1 MQTDSLQA
9 IILAITQV
17 QAVGTVLKLVVEGL
31 ARQPEIALARIWLI
45 SPGDDYLHLV
55 ASEGKPS
62 EPGADWSR
70 LDGEF
75 SRFSL
80 NEKKIGR
87 IGATG
92 ESILLSIL
100 ATQETSE
107 GNDYIAHPEWARR
120 EGIRSFAGHPLVF
133 RDEILGVL
141 AVFSRAH
148 LSETDFAWLRA
159 YADHAAVAIAN
170 ARAFEEIDQLRHKL
184 EMENVYLREEVRAA
198 LDFGDLVGQSPVL
211 QKVLRQIELVAQTET
226 SVLIL
231 GESGTGKELVAR
243 AIHERSL
250 RRMRPMIR
258 VNCGSIPHEL
268 FESEFFGHVKGAFT
282 GAIRD
287 RVGRFQLADG
297 GTLFLDEVGEI
308 PLWLQSK
315 LLRVLQE
322 GEFERVGEERTRRV
336 DVRIV
341 AATNRDLRR
350 EVDQGRFRPDLYYR
364 LSVFPIEV
372 PPLRER
378 KDDIGLLAAHF
389 INRSCSRL
397 NCAETRLTNRIVQQ
411 LQAYDWPGNI
421 RELQN
426 VIERAVI
433 LSGGGPLK
441 LDHTILDAPTAKAR
455 RDALAEASITYESN
469 ILTIEELKQLERD
482 NIRRALERANQKIYG
497 AGGAAEL
504 LGMRPTTLASR
515 MRALGINRRGAP

>member
-1 MQTDSLQA
+1 MQTDSLQS

-17 QAVGTVLKLVVEGL
+17 QSVETVLKLVVKGL
-31 ARQPEIALARIWLI
+31 AEQPEIALARIWLI
-45 SPGDDYLHLV
+45 TPGDTDLRLA
-55 ASEGKPS
+55 ASLGKPLD
-62 EPGADWSR
+62 GKQDWSR

-75 SRFSL
+75 SRFRL

-92 ESILLSIL
+92 QSILLE
-100 ATQETSE
+100 ETNESDE
-107 GNDYIAHPEWARR
+107 WIAHPEWAQS
-120 EGIRSFAGHPLVF
+120 EGIHSFAGHPLVF

-141 AVFSRAH
+141 AVFSRVH
-148 LSETDFAWLRA
+148 LGEVDFAWLRT

-170 ARAFEEIDQLRHKL
+170 ARAFEEIDQLRRRL
-184 EMENVYLREEVRAA
+184 ELENVYLREEVKAA
-198 LDFGDLVGQSPVL
+198 LDFGDIVGQSPAL

-226 SVLIL
+226 SVLIF

-250 RRMRPMIR
+250 RRTRPMIR

-322 GEFERVGEERTRRV
+322 GEFERVGEDRTRRV
-336 DVRIV
+336 DVRLV
-341 AATNRDLRR
+341 TATNRDLRR
-350 EVDQGRFRPDLYYR
+350 EIEQGRFRPDLYYR

-378 KDDIGLLAAHF
+378 KEDIGMLAAHF

-397 NCAETRLTNRIVQQ
+397 NCAETRLTKQIVAQ
-411 LQAYDWPGNI
+411 LQDYDWPGNI

-441 LDHTILDAPTAKAR
+441 LDYTVPEPSQKMRAKAAAAVPTE
-455 RDALAEASITYESN
+455 DATAQDAIMTN
-469 ILTIEELKQLERD
+469 EELKRLERE
-482 NIRRALERANQKIYG
+482 NIIRALVRADYKIYG
-497 AGGAAEL
+497 SGGAAQL
-504 LGMRPTTLASR
+504 LGVKPTTLSSR
-515 MRALGINRRGAP
+515 MKALGINRE

>member
-1 MQTDSLQA
+1 MQTDSLQS
-9 IILAITQV
+9 ILPAV
-17 QAVGTVLKLVVEGL
+17 SQAQSVETVLKLLVEGL
-31 ARQPEIALARIWLI
+31 SKQPEIVLASIWLI
-45 SPGDDYLHLV
+45 STGEDHLRLA
-55 ASEGKPS
+55 ASAGKS
-62 EPGADWSR
+62 SDGADDRSR
-70 LDGEF
+70 LDAEF
-75 SRFSL
+75 AHLPL
-80 NEKKIGR
+80 NEKKIGH
-87 IGATG
+87 IAATG
-92 ESILLSIL
+92 ESILLKDISQSPDWI
-100 ATQETSE
+100 EHE
-107 GNDYIAHPEWARR
+107 EWAER
-120 EGIRSFAGHPLVF
+120 EGVHSFAGHALAF
-133 RDEILGVL
+133 KDETLGVL
-141 AVFSRAH
+141 AVFSRAP
-148 LSETDFAWLRA
+148 LGEEEFARLRT
-159 YADHAAVAIAN
+159 YADTAAAAIAN
-170 ARAFEEIDQLRHKL
+170 ARAFEEIDQLRRKL
-184 EMENVYLREEVRAA
+184 ELENVYLREEVKAA
-198 LDFGDLVGQSPVL
+198 LDFGDIVGNSPAL

-250 RRMRPMIR
+250 RRTRPMIR
-258 VNCGSIPHEL
+258 VNCGSIPQEL

-350 EVDQGRFRPDLYYR
+350 EMDEGRFRPDLYYR
-364 LSVFPIEV
+364 LSVFPVEV
-372 PPLRER
+372 PPLRHRRE
-378 KDDIGLLAAHF
+378 DIRLLAAHF

-397 NCAETRLTNRIVQQ
+397 NCAETRLTEQIIRQ
-411 LQAYDWPGNI
+411 LEDYDWPGNI

-441 LDHTILDAPTAKAR
+441 LDHTVLDAAR
-455 RDALAEASITYESN
+455 SESRSAALSVEAAHAQGE
-469 ILTIEELKQLERD
+469 ILTMDELKQLERD
-482 NIRRALERANQKIYG
+482 NIIRALERTNYKIYG
-497 AGGAAEL
+497 RGGAAEL
-504 LGMRPTTLASR
+504 LRVRPTTLASR
-515 MRALGINRRGAP
+515 MKALKISR

>member
-1 MQTDSLQA
+1 M
-9 IILAITQV
+9 LAITQV
-17 QAVGTVLKLVVEGL
+17 QSVKTVLKMVVEGL
-31 ARQPEIALARIWLI
+31 AGQHEIALARIWLI
-45 SPGDDYLHLV
+45 SPGDSQLRLA
-55 ASEGKPS
+55 ASVGKPS
-62 EPGADWSR
+62 NGNEDWSR

-75 SRFSL
+75 SRFRL
-80 NEKKIGR
+80 HEKKIGR

-92 ESILLSIL
+92 ESILLK
-100 ATQETSE
+100 ETAE
-107 GNDYIAHPEWARR
+107 NNNWIAHPEWAQR
-120 EGIRSFAGHPLVF
+120 EGLHSFAGHPLVF

-141 AVFSRAH
+141 AVFSRAQMN
-148 LSETDFAWLRA
+148 EEDFAWLRT

-170 ARAFEEIDQLRHKL
+170 ARAFEEIDQLRRRL
-184 EMENVYLREEVRAA
+184 EMENVYLREEVKAA
-198 LDFGDLVGQSPVL
+198 LDFGDIVGQSHVL

-250 RRMRPMIR
+250 RRTRPMIR

-268 FESEFFGHVKGAFT
+268 FESEFFGHVRGAFT

-322 GEFERVGEERTRRV
+322 GEFERVGEDRTRRV

-341 AATNRDLRR
+341 TATNRDLRR
-350 EVDQGRFRPDLYYR
+350 EIDEGRFRPDLYYR

-372 PPLRER
+372 PPLRDR
-378 KDDIGLLAAHF
+378 KEDIALLAAHF

-397 NCAETRLTNRIVQQ
+397 NCAETRLTDQIIRQ
-411 LQAYDWPGNI
+411 LQDYDWPGNI

-441 LDHTILDAPTAKAR
+441 LDYTILNSTQETRPTALPME
-455 RDALAEASITYESN
+455 ALTAEDRIM
-469 ILTIEELKQLERD
+469 TIEELKQLERD
-482 NIRRALERANQKIYG
+482 NIIRALERADYKIYG
-497 AGGAAEL
+497 PGGAAEL
-504 LGMRPTTLASR
+504 LGVKPTTLSSR
-515 MRALGINRRGAP
+515 MKALAINRG

>member
-1 MQTDSLQA
+1 MLADSLQS
-9 IILAITQV
+9 IILAIAQV
-17 QAVGTVLKLVVEGL
+17 QSVETVLKLVVEGL
-31 ARQPEIALARIWLI
+31 AKQPEIALARIWLKA
-45 SPGDDYLHLV
+45 SEDNSLRLV
-55 ASEGKPS
+55 ASEGKPLDGS
-62 EPGADWSR
+62 HDWSR

-75 SRFSL
+75 SRFAL
-80 NEKKIGR
+80 NERKIGR

-92 ESILLSIL
+92 EPILLEYISAETEPDARPLWAKREAIL
-100 ATQETSE
+100 
-107 GNDYIAHPEWARR
+107 
-120 EGIRSFAGHPLVF
+120 SFAGHPLIF

-148 LSETDFAWLRA
+148 MDEQDFNWLRT
-159 YADHAAVAIAN
+159 YADHAAIAIAN
-170 ARAFEEIDQLRHKL
+170 ARAFEEIDQLRRRL
-184 EMENVYLREEVRAA
+184 EMENVYLQEEVKAA
-198 LDFGDLVGQSPVL
+198 LDFGDIVGQSPVL

-226 SVLIL
+226 SVLIQ

-268 FESEFFGHVKGAFT
+268 FESEFFGHVRGSFT

-287 RVGRFQLADG
+287 RTGRFQLADG

-308 PLWLQSK
+308 PLSLQSK

-322 GEFERVGEERTRRV
+322 GEFERVGEDRTRRV

-350 EVDQGRFRPDLYYR
+350 EVDHGKFRQDLYYR

-378 KDDIGLLAAHF
+378 KEDIPQLAAHF
-389 INRSCSRL
+389 INRSCSKM
-397 NCAETRLTNRIVQQ
+397 NCADTKLTNRIAQQ
-411 LQAYDWPGNI
+411 LQSYDWPGNI

-433 LSGGGPLK
+433 LSQGGPLK
-441 LDHTILDAPTAKAR
+441 LDLTVLGSQPKTQAPTSQKVDTAAQSRIMTVDELR
-455 RDALAEASITYESN
+455 RV
-469 ILTIEELKQLERD
+469 ERD
-482 NIRRALERANQKIYG
+482 NIIRALEQTGYKVYG

-504 LGMRPTTLASR
+504 LNTKPTTLTSR
-515 MRALGINRRGAP
+515 MKALGIRR

>member
-1 MQTDSLQA
+1 MQTDSLRSTM
-9 IILAITQV
+9 LAVTQV
-17 QAVGTVLKLVVEGL
+17 QSVETVLKLVVEGL
-31 ARQPEIALARIWLI
+31 AKQPEMALARIWLMAA
-45 SPGDDYLHLV
+45 GDSSLHLA
-55 ASEGKPS
+55 ASAGKPS
-62 EPGADWSR
+62 DEDEDWSR
-70 LDGEF
+70 LDAEF
-75 SRFSL
+75 SSFPS
-80 NEKKIGR
+80 NEKIGR
-87 IGATG
+87 IAASGQ
-92 ESILLSIL
+92 SIMLKEI
-100 ATQETSE
+100 SE
-107 GNDYIAHPEWARR
+107 NNDWREHKEWAER
-120 EGIRSFAGHPLVF
+120 EGIHSFAAHPLVF
-133 RDEILGVL
+133 RDETLGVL
-141 AVFSRAH
+141 AVFSRAS
-148 LSETDFAWLRA
+148 LDEADFDWLRT

-170 ARAFEEIDQLRHKL
+170 ARAFEEIDQLRRKL
-184 EMENVYLREEVRAA
+184 EMENVYLREEVKSA
-198 LDFGDLVGQSPVL
+198 LDFGAIVGRSPAL

-243 AIHERSL
+243 A
-250 RRMRPMIR
+250 MIR
-258 VNCGSIPHEL
+258 VNCGSIPQEL

-364 LSVFPIEV
+364 LSVFPVEV
-372 PPLRER
+372 PPLRDRRE
-378 KDDIGLLAAHF
+378 DIALLAAHF

-397 NCAETRLTNRIVQQ
+397 NCAETRLTDQIVRQ
-411 LQAYDWPGNI
+411 LESYDWPGNI

-441 LDHTILDAPTAKAR
+441 LDHTVLDASQDAR
-455 RDALAEASITYESN
+455 PAAALSAEETRSQDR
-469 ILTIEELKQLERD
+469 ILTIDELKQLERD
-482 NIRRALERANQKIYG
+482 NIIRALKRANYKIYG
-497 AGGAAEL
+497 PGGAAEL
-504 LGMRPTTLASR
+504 LKVRPTTLASR
-515 MRALGINRRGAP
+515 MKALGINRARAESN

>member
-1 MQTDSLQA
+1 MQTDSLQS
-9 IILAITQV
+9 IILAIAQV
-17 QAVGTVLKLVVEGL
+17 QAVETVLKLVVEGL
-31 ARQPEIALARIWLI
+31 AAQPEIALARIWLI

-55 ASEGKPS
+55 ASQGKPS
-62 EPGADWSR
+62 CSNQDWTR

-75 SRFSL
+75 SRFFL

-100 ATQETSE
+100 PQDGPE

-120 EGIRSFAGHPLVF
+120 EGIHSFAGHPLVF
-133 RDEILGVL
+133 REEILGVL

-148 LSETDFAWLRA
+148 LSETDFAWLRT

-170 ARAFEEIDQLRHKL
+170 ARAFEEIDQLRRKL
-184 EMENVYLREEVRAA
+184 ELENVYLREEVKAA
-198 LDFGDLVGQSPVL
+198 LDFGNLVGQSPAL

-250 RRMRPMIR
+250 RRTRPMIR
-258 VNCGSIPHEL
+258 VNCGSIPQEL

-389 INRSCSRL
+389 INRSCSKL
-397 NCAETRLTNRIVQQ
+397 NCAETKLTNRIVQQ
-411 LQAYDWPGNI
+411 LQDYDWPGNI

-441 LDHTILDAPTAKAR
+441 LDHTVLDTSAKAR
-455 RDALAEASITYESN
+455 RAALDEDQITPQSS
-469 ILTIEELKQLERD
+469 ILTIEEFKKLERE
-482 NIRRALERANQKIYG
+482 NITRALAQAGFKVYG
-497 AGGAAEL
+497 PGGAAEL
-504 LGMRPTTLASR
+504 LGVRPTTLASR
-515 MRALGINRRGAP
+515 MKALNINGRRAR

>member
-1 MQTDSLQA
+1 MQA
-9 IILAITQV
+9 IAQV
-17 QAVGTVLKLVVEGL
+17 QSVETVSRLLVEGL
-31 ARQPEIALARIWLI
+31 SGQAPVALAAIWLV
-45 SPGDDYLHLV
+45 SGGEGSLRAV
-55 ASEGKPS
+55 ASAGKSLDGALEGFPLDEGKLARMAAGGEPVLVKEIS
-62 EPGADWSR
+62 ESADWK
-70 LDGEF
+70 DADWP
-75 SRFSL
+75 
-80 NEKKIGR
+80 GR
-87 IGATG
+87 T
-92 ESILLSIL
+92 
-100 ATQETSE
+100 
-107 GNDYIAHPEWARR
+107 PV
-120 EGIRSFAGHPLVF
+120 RSFAGYPLLF
-133 RDEILGVL
+133 KEELLGLL
-141 AVFSRAH
+141 AVFSRASF
-148 LSETDFAWLRA
+148 SEEEFAWLRT
-159 YADHAAVAIAN
+159 YAEHAAVAIAN
-170 ARAFEEIDQLRHKL
+170 ARAFEEMERQRRKL
-184 EMENVYLREEVRAA
+184 EMENVYLREEVEAA
-198 LDFGDLVGQSPVL
+198 LDFGDIVGRSPAL

-250 RRMRPMIR
+250 RRTRPMIR
-258 VNCGSIPHEL
+258 VNCGSIPQEL

-364 LSVFPIEV
+364 LSVFPVEV
-372 PPLRER
+372 PPLRDRRE
-378 KDDIGLLAAHF
+378 DIGLLAAHF

-397 NCAETRLTNRIVQQ
+397 NCAETRLTDEIVRQ
-411 LQAYDWPGNI
+411 LEDYDWPGNI

-441 LDHTILDAPTAKAR
+441 LDHTVLDSARSANVGPAVPKEARHKTGEILT
-455 RDALAEASITYESN
+455 LAE
-469 ILTIEELKQLERD
+469 LKELERE
-482 NIRRALERANQKIYG
+482 NIIRALERTGYKIYG
-497 AGGAAEL
+497 RGGAAEL
-504 LGMRPTTLASR
+504 LRVRPTTLASR
-515 MRALGINRRGAP
+515 MKALKINRS

>member
-1 MQTDSLQA
+1 MQTDSLQS
-9 IILAITQV
+9 IMLAITQV
-17 QAVGTVLKLVVEGL
+17 QAVETVLKLVVEGL
-31 ARQPEIALARIWLI
+31 GEQREIALARIWLI
-45 SPGDDYLHLV
+45 STADSDLRLV
-55 ASEGKPS
+55 ASVGKPS
-62 EPGADWSR
+62 EGGEDWSR

-75 SRFSL
+75 SRFRL

-87 IGATG
+87 IAATG
-92 ESILLSIL
+92 ESILLK
-100 ATQETSE
+100 ETAES
-107 GNDYIAHPEWARR
+107 NDWIAHPEWARR
-120 EGIRSFAGHPLVF
+120 ERIHSFAGHPLVF

-141 AVFSRAH
+141 AVFSRAP
-148 LSETDFAWLRA
+148 LSEEDFAWLRT

-170 ARAFEEIDQLRHKL
+170 ARAFEEIDQLRRRL
-184 EMENVYLREEVRAA
+184 EMENVYLREEVKEA
-198 LDFGDLVGQSPVL
+198 LAFGDIVGASPAL

-250 RRMRPMIR
+250 RRTRPMIR

-287 RVGRFQLADG
+287 RIGRFQLADG

-322 GEFERVGEERTRRV
+322 GEFERVGEDRTRKV

-341 AATNRDLRR
+341 TATNRDLRR
-350 EVDQGRFRPDLYYR
+350 EIDQGRFRPDLYYR

-372 PPLRER
+372 PPLRDR
-378 KDDIGLLAAHF
+378 KEDIGLLAAHF

-397 NCAETRLTNRIVQQ
+397 NCAETRLTARIVEQ
-411 LQAYDWPGNI
+411 LERYDWPGNI

-441 LDHTILDAPTAKAR
+441 LDQTILDPSQATRPTALPSAKLTTH
-455 RDALAEASITYESN
+455 DK
-469 ILTIEELKQLERD
+469 ILTVEELKQLERD
-482 NIRRALERANQKIYG
+482 NIIRALAQADHKIYG
-497 AGGAAEL
+497 PGGAAEL
-504 LGMRPTTLASR
+504 LGVKPTTLTSR
-515 MRALGINRRGAP
+515 MKALDIRR

>member
-1 MQTDSLQA
+1 MQTDSLQSIMQA
-9 IILAITQV
+9 IAQV
-17 QAVGTVLKLVVEGL
+17 QSVETVSKLLVEGL
-31 ARQPEIALARIWLI
+31 SRQPQVALASIWLS
-45 SPGDDYLHLV
+45 SPGDERPRPV
-55 ASEGKPS
+55 ASAGKS
-62 EPGADWSR
+62 LDGTEDWSR
-70 LDGEF
+70 PEGALG
-75 SRFSL
+75 RLPL
-80 NEKKIGR
+80 NEEQIGR
-87 IGATG
+87 MAAGREPLLLKEIS
-92 ESILLSIL
+92 ESQDWID
-100 ATQETSE
+100 T
-107 GNDYIAHPEWARR
+107 DWASR
-120 EGIRSFAGHPLVF
+120 EQVHSFAGHPLVF
-133 RDEILGVL
+133 RGELLGVL
-141 AVFSRAH
+141 AVLGRAPFGEEE
-148 LSETDFAWLRA
+148 LAWLRA

-170 ARAFEEIDQLRHKL
+170 ARAFEEMDKQRRKL
-184 EMENVYLREEVRAA
+184 EMENVYLREEVKAA
-198 LDFGDLVGQSPVL
+198 LDFGDIVGRSPAL

-250 RRMRPMIR
+250 RRTRPMIR
-258 VNCGSIPHEL
+258 VNCGSIPQEL

-350 EVDQGRFRPDLYYR
+350 EVDEGRFRPDLFYR
-364 LSVFPIEV
+364 LSVFPVEV
-372 PPLRER
+372 PPLRDRRE
-378 KDDIGLLAAHF
+378 DIPALAAHF

-397 NCAETRLTNRIVQQ
+397 NCAETRLTDQIVRQ
-411 LQAYDWPGNI
+411 LEDYDWPGNI

-441 LDHTILDAPTAKAR
+441 LDHTVLDRTQS
-455 RDALAEASITYESN
+455 ALARAALPGEVAEAPGE
-469 ILTIEELKQLERD
+469 ILTMAELKKLERD
-482 NIRRALERANQKIYG
+482 NIVRALERTGYKVYG
-497 AGGAAEL
+497 SGGAAEL
-504 LGMRPTTLASR
+504 LQVRPTTLASR
-515 MRALGINRRGAP
+515 MKALKINR

>member
-1 MQTDSLQA
+1 MQTDALQSIVQA
-9 IILAITQV
+9 IAQV
-17 QAVGTVLKLVVEGL
+17 QSVETVSKLLVEGL
-31 ARQPEIALARIWLI
+31 SGQPRIALASIWLI
-45 SPGDDYLHLV
+45 SPGDSRPRLA
-55 ASEGKPS
+55 ASAGKS
-62 EPGADWSR
+62 LDGTQDWSR
-70 LDGEF
+70 LDGAL
-75 SRFSL
+75 SHIPL
-80 NEKKIGR
+80 NEEKIGR
-87 IGATG
+87 IAAGG
-92 ESILLSIL
+92 EPVLLKEISES
-100 ATQETSE
+100 QEWKDTDWASRE
-107 GNDYIAHPEWARR
+107 RIHSFAAHPMT
-120 EGIRSFAGHPLVF
+120 F
-133 RDEILGVL
+133 RDEPLGVL
-141 AVFSRAH
+141 TVFSRAPFG
-148 LSETDFAWLRA
+148 EEEFAWLHT

-170 ARAFEEIDQLRHKL
+170 ARAFEEMDKQRRKL
-184 EMENVYLREEVRAA
+184 EMENVYLREEVKAA
-198 LDFGDLVGQSPVL
+198 LDFGDIVGRSPAL

-250 RRMRPMIR
+250 RRTRPMIR
-258 VNCGSIPHEL
+258 VNCGSIPQEL

-364 LSVFPIEV
+364 LSVFPVEV
-372 PPLRER
+372 PPLRDRRE
-378 KDDIGLLAAHF
+378 DIPALAAHF

-397 NCAETRLTNRIVQQ
+397 NCAETRLTDQIVRQ
-411 LQAYDWPGNI
+411 LEDYDWPGNI

-441 LDHTILDAPTAKAR
+441 LDHTVLDGAHSERAALPGEARQAPG
-455 RDALAEASITYESN
+455 E
-469 ILTIEELKQLERD
+469 ILTMAELKKLERD
-482 NIRRALERANQKIYG
+482 NIIRALERANYKVYG
-497 AGGAAEL
+497 PGGAAEL
-504 LGMRPTTLASR
+504 LQVRPTTLASR
-515 MRALGINRRGAP
+515 MKALKINR

>member
-1 MQTDSLQA
+1 MQTDSLPSNMPPA
-9 IILAITQV
+9 VQV
-17 QAVGTVLKLVVEGL
+17 QSVEAVSKLLVEGL
-31 ARQPEIALARIWLI
+31 SRRHGIALARIWLG
-45 SPGDDYLHLV
+45 SRGDDQLRLV
-55 ASEGKPS
+55 ASIGKS
-62 EPGADWSR
+62 SDATEDWSR

-75 SRFSL
+75 SRFVL

-87 IGATG
+87 IAASGDG
-92 ESILLSIL
+92 ILLKEVAEARDWIEH
-100 ATQETSE
+100 T
-107 GNDYIAHPEWARR
+107 DWADR
-120 EGIRSFAGHPLVF
+120 EGIQSFAGHPLIF
-133 RDEILGVL
+133 RDETLGVL
-141 AVFSRAH
+141 AVFSRTPLGEEA
-148 LSETDFAWLRA
+148 FAWLRTC
-159 YADHAAVAIAN
+159 ADHAAVAIAN
-170 ARAFEEIDQLRHKL
+170 ARAFEEIDQLRRKL

-198 LDFGDLVGQSPVL
+198 LDFGDIVGRSPAL

-250 RRMRPMIR
+250 RRSRPMIR
-258 VNCGSIPHEL
+258 VNCGSIPQEL

-336 DVRIV
+336 DVRII

-364 LSVFPIEV
+364 LSVFPLEV
-372 PPLRER
+372 PPLRDRRE
-378 KDDIGLLAAHF
+378 DIPILAAHF

-397 NCAETRLTNRIVQQ
+397 NCAETVLTDQIIRQ
-411 LQAYDWPGNI
+411 LEDYDWPGNI

-433 LSGGGPLK
+433 LSAGGPLK
-441 LDHTILDAPTAKAR
+441 LDHTILDRAQNGNAHAASPQ
-455 RDALAEASITYESN
+455 EAVQAQSE
-469 ILTIEELKQLERD
+469 ILTMAELKKLERD
-482 NIRRALERANQKIYG
+482 NIIRALEEANYKVYG
-497 AGGAAEL
+497 PGGAAEL
-504 LGMRPTTLASR
+504 LRVRPTTLASR
-515 MRALGINRRGAP
+515 MKALKINRHAE

>member
-1 MQTDSLQA
+1 MLADSLQS
-9 IILAITQV
+9 IILAIAQV
-17 QAVGTVLKLVVEGL
+17 QSVETVLKLVVEGL
-31 ARQPEIALARIWLI
+31 AKQPEIALARIWLKDAK
-45 SPGDDYLHLV
+45 DDSLRLV
-55 ASEGKPS
+55 ASEGKPLDGS
-62 EPGADWSR
+62 DDWSR

-80 NEKKIGR
+80 NERKIGR

-92 ESILLSIL
+92 EPILLEYLSPAGETVRPLWAQREAIL
-100 ATQETSE
+100 
-107 GNDYIAHPEWARR
+107 
-120 EGIRSFAGHPLVF
+120 SFAGHPLVF

-148 LSETDFAWLRA
+148 MDEQDFNWLRT
-159 YADHAAVAIAN
+159 YADHAAISIAN
-170 ARAFEEIDQLRHKL
+170 ARAFEEIDQLRRRL
-184 EMENVYLREEVRAA
+184 EMENVYLQEEVKAA
-198 LDFGDLVGQSPVL
+198 LDFGDIVGQSPAL

-226 SVLIL
+226 SVLIE

-250 RRMRPMIR
+250 RHNRPLIR

-268 FESEFFGHVKGAFT
+268 FESEFFGHVRGSFT

-287 RVGRFQLADG
+287 RIGRFQLADG

-308 PLWLQSK
+308 PLALQSK

-322 GEFERVGEERTRRV
+322 GEFERVGEDRTRRV

-350 EVDQGRFRPDLYYR
+350 EVEQGKFRQDLYYR

-372 PPLRER
+372 PPLRQR
-378 KDDIGLLAAHF
+378 KEDIPLLAAHF
-389 INRSCSRL
+389 INRSCSKL
-397 NCAETRLTNRIVQQ
+397 NCADTKLTNRIAQQ
-411 LQAYDWPGNI
+411 LQSYDWPGNI

-433 LSGGGPLK
+433 LSQGGPLK
-441 LDHTILDAPTAKAR
+441 LDLTVFSSPPKTQPAAPQNADAAEHNKVLTVDDLR
-455 RDALAEASITYESN
+455 RI
-469 ILTIEELKQLERD
+469 ERD
-482 NIRRALERANQKIYG
+482 NIIKALEQTGNKVYG
-497 AGGAAEL
+497 AGGAAQL
-504 LGMRPTTLASR
+504 LNTKPTTLTSR
-515 MRALGINRRGAP
+515 MKALGIRR